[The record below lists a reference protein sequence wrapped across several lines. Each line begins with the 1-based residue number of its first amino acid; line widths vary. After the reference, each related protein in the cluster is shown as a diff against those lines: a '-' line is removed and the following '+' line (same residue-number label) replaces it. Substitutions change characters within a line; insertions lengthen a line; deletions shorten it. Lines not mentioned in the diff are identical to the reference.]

1 MKNEPF
7 FSIVIPT
14 FNRADLIVDSIE
26 SVVKQTFS
34 DWELIVV
41 DDGSTDNTAEVI
53 ANYSLKDSRIK
64 YLNQVNSE
72 RSVARNNGI
81 LNSTGKYVCFL
92 DSDDF
97 YLSNRLELLF
107 QYLEYLTDELGFYY
121 TAIAYK
127 TEFGNEERKELSR
140 GDLSIFDFILQAVI
154 GTPQVIISRKLLLL
168 EQFNPSLT
176 IGEDMELWLRLAMHS
191 EMVYIPNQA
200 TVVATEHDG
209 RSVNFKFSN
218 AGIKLLETLNV
229 CFHKHHPG
237 LRSTIGLRDRLLSN
251 TFLSIFKYWFYQENR
266 FKSIFYLIKSIFS
279 NRKNDQTKYKIN
291 LLIRLCLFQ
300 SFDKIRT
307 VL

>member
-14 FNRADLIVDSIE
+14 FNRADLIVYSIE
-26 SVVKQTFS
+26 SVVSQSFN
-34 DWELIVV
+34 DWELVIV

-64 YLNQVNSE
+64 YLYQANSE

-127 TEFGNEERKELSR
+127 TKFGNEERKELSR
-140 GDLSIFDFILQAVI
+140 GEFSVFDFILQAVI
-154 GTPQVIISRKLLLL
+154 GTPQVIVSRKLLLI
-168 EQFNPSLT
+168 EKFNPVLT
-176 IGEDMELWLRLAMHS
+176 IGEDMELWLRLAKHS
-191 EMVYIPNQA
+191 EMLYIPNQA
-200 TVVATEHDG
+200 TVVATDHDG

-218 AGIKLLETLNV
+218 SGTKLLKTLEF
-229 CFHKHHPG
+229 CFDKHHPG
-237 LRSTIGLRDRLLSN
+237 FKSSIFVRKRLLS
-251 TFLSIFKYWFYQENR
+251 TTYLTVFKYWFYQEKR
-266 FKSIFYLIKSIFS
+266 FKSIFYLLKSIFS
-279 NRKNDQTKYKIN
+279 QPKNEQTKYKIN
-291 LLIRLCLFQ
+291 LTIRLLFFQ
-300 SFDKIRT
+300 SFDRIKALI
-307 VL
+307 